1 MKTDE
6 APREAVHV
14 KPAGDVLRR
23 VEMIPAPVDPP
34 TGQETQYIP
43 FTERK
48 AHGEAGPRILEVREP
63 AHVRG
68 MSYRAEVLA
77 RVVYLEWEPGNGSCY
92 RLVLTDLS
100 GLSQQVKSQI
110 GAAREAVLVTWENP
124 PTCGPL
130 CAVLNRGIAWRH
142 LWGLWPP
149 QGQVDVLEVARAIE
163 AALGWDLM
171 TSEAGTLEEEAG

>member
-23 VEMIPAPVDPP
+23 VEVIPAPVDPP
-34 TGQETQYIP
+34 TGLGALT
-43 FTERK
+43 TEMPGR
-48 AHGEAGPRILEVREP
+48 GEYQPVCHREP

-110 GAAREAVLVTWENP
+110 GAAREAALVTWENP

-171 TSEAGTLEEEAG
+171 TSEAVTLEEEAG